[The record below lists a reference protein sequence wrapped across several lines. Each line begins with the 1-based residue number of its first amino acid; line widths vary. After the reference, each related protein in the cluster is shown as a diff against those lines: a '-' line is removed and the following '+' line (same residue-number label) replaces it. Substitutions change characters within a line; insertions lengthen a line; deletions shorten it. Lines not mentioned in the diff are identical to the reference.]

1 MHKMES
7 RIVVSSVNIKNEG
20 TISSTFHNTEKKVTT
35 KKDVMNRNVKV
46 SKNDDEVLDRD
57 TPSINRELLIKE
69 RRKRGV
75 LRKLLDADDARKAD
89 RQQYQQVKNITEDSP
104 SFINKEKVSINNLIN
119 KESKRHNISNNTND
133 TLNSSINV
141 STNNI
146 EKIMKETNFDEVTN
160 NNINKPKLVNIFE
173 DEKVK
178 EEERIEKEIARKHLN
193 IINSNI
199 NISELSK
206 QTDSL
211 QIIKN
216 NFTISTTPRVNI
228 TKISTTSKS
237 STDFISG
244 IGNLFSAFGKGIGKF
259 IGFEKDCKNKGYKDG
274 TGKCVCPPYHFGSYC
289 EQVNCANGGRLIQTS
304 RSSSRKFQCQCPNS
318 EFITGEFC
326 QYIKCLNGGTPI
338 DGEGRCSCNNNWYSG
353 NFCENYSTSW
363 TIVFV
368 IPIVIL
374 ILVTFLCA
382 ICRLDLCPK
391 RNAYVQENTT
401 INSGRRRRRRG
412 NLNENYSNNI
422 VNRLPP
428 LDEEER
434 ERMVTEHFL
443 NQCRMQGYVSTS
455 TSNVGHNL
463 SNQNSLSNFLSLDD
477 SVKILEP
484 PPSYQEAL
492 SAISA
497 PAIPPID
504 ITTAPRPP
512 AYQTIDPNRR
522 RPSNT

>member
-7 RIVVSSVNIKNEG
+7 RIIVSSVDIKNEG
-20 TISSTFHNTEKKVTT
+20 TIFSNFHSKEKKITIERSIM
-35 KKDVMNRNVKV
+35 KRNVEV
-46 SKNDDEVLDRD
+46 SKNSMQNDGIVDKG
-57 TPSINRELLIKE
+57 TPLKNRELLIKGK
-69 RRKRGV
+69 RKRGV
-75 LRKLLDADDARKAD
+75 LRKLLEADEARKAD
-89 RQQYQQVKNITEDSP
+89 RHQYQQLKNFTEDN
-104 SFINKEKVSINNLIN
+104 ILAGEEKLPTNNLIN
-119 KESKRHNISNNTND
+119 KKNISNNTND
-133 TLNSSINV
+133 TLGLSTNV

-146 EKIMKETNFDEVTN
+146 KKMMAETSGNENSN
-160 NNINKPKLVNIFE
+160 NDNINKPKLIDIFE

-193 IINSNI
+193 VINN
-199 NISELSK
+199 NLSELPK
-206 QTDSL
+206 QIDSL
-211 QIIKN
+211 KALKN
-216 NFTISTTPRVNI
+216 NLTISTTPKSNVTI
-228 TKISTTSKS
+228 VSTTTRS

-259 IGFEKDCKNKGYKDG
+259 MGFEKECKNKGYKDG

-326 QYIKCLNGGTPI
+326 QYIKCLNGGSPI

-374 ILVTFLCA
+374 ILVTFFCA

-391 RNAYVQENTT
+391 RNTYIQESSN
-401 INSGRRRRRRG
+401 IAPGRRRRRRG
-412 NLNENYSNNI
+412 NLNGNYSENI
-422 VNRLPP
+422 TSRLST

-434 ERMVTEHFL
+434 QRMVTEHFL
-443 NQCRMQGYVSTS
+443 NQCRMQRYVSTPN
-455 TSNVGHNL
+455 NVSGQSG
-463 SNQNSLSNFLSLDD
+463 SNQESLSNFLPTND

-492 SAISA
+492 SATSA
-497 PAIPPID
+497 PPLPID

-522 RPSNT
+522 RPSNS